1 MNESK
6 MVKTVV
12 LVIFI
17 GILLLGGYA
26 YVSQRN
32 VKNLKNHELKEVDR
46 LLLYDLEKEYPHS
59 PRDVVK
65 LYSEMLSCVYNQK
78 LKDDNLKG
86 IVRQMRKMY
95 AKEFAEDIN
104 NTEQNQINELQKEIE
119 ESGKDDHKI
128 TSYKI
133 MESSQIEYGEVDGK
147 QAAMV
152 DVTYTLRYGNEYP
165 KQPQT
170 YILIQDEEEHWKILG
185 WQDVAQE
192 QSIEKK

>member
-17 GILLLGGYA
+17 GILLLGMYA

-32 VKNLKNHELKEVDR
+32 VKSIKNHELEEVDR
-46 LLLYDLEKEYPHS
+46 LLLYDFEKEYPHS

-78 LKDDNLKG
+78 LEDDNLKG

-152 DVTYTLRYGNEYP
+152 DVTYTLRYGNDYP

-185 WQDVAQE
+185 WQDVVQQ
-192 QSIEKK
+192 QSIKK

>member
-1 MNESK
+1 MNDSK

-12 LVIFI
+12 LLIFI

-78 LKDDNLKG
+78 LEDDNLKG

-152 DVTYTLRYGNEYP
+152 DVTYTLRYGNDYP

-185 WQDVAQE
+185 WQDVVQE